1 MKVLL
6 AEKLG
11 ICPGVKNAISMA
23 EKVLH
28 KPCTASGAGKP
39 RSILDNRGS
48 EPRGVHRHKPNVV
61 YALGP
66 IIHNKDVV
74 EKLAKSGL
82 KTVDNVE
89 DILKFDPSGAKFSA
103 GRLTAEIPSTV
114 LIRSHGAA
122 PQQLAR
128 LKKMGVNIVDAT
140 CVLVKRV
147 QKIAKELQRD
157 GYKVVVVGDEN
168 HPEVQA
174 VVGCARDVVVI
185 ADESDLH
192 KLPKDGKLGIVCQT
206 TQSPE
211 YFSRMLGA
219 IGRGG
224 FSELKVI
231 NTLCKEAI
239 KRQESAVELC
249 KQVDIMFVL
258 GGLESANTR
267 RLAEL
272 CKKVNKQT
280 FHLQNWNELDKS
292 IVFGKNIAGVT
303 AGASTPEWIITEFV
317 ENLEAFDPVPPLR
330 GAGPVPLETGG
341 VDANSG

>member
-23 EKVLH
+23 EKVLVS
-28 KPCTASGAGKP
+28 KAGQE
-39 RSILDNRGS
+39 N
-48 EPRGVHRHKPNVV
+48 NV
-61 YALGP
+61 YSLGP

-89 DILKFDPSGAKFSA
+89 QVLSG
-103 GRLTAEIPSTV
+103 TV
-114 LIRSHGAA
+114 LIRSHGVA
-122 PQQLAR
+122 PQQLAK
-128 LKKMGVNIVDAT
+128 LKKKGVNIVDAT

-147 QKIAKELQRD
+147 QRKARELQRD

-174 VVGCARDVVVI
+174 VVGCARNVVVV

-192 KLPKDGKLGIVCQT
+192 KLPKNSKLGILCQT

-219 IGRGG
+219 IAQYG
-224 FSELKVI
+224 FSEAKVI

-239 KRQESAVELC
+239 KRQESAVQLC

-272 CKKVNKQT
+272 CKKYNSQT
-280 FHLQNWNELDKS
+280 FHLQNWIEFDKS
-292 IVFGKNIAGVT
+292 ILLGKNIAGVT

-317 ENLEAFDPVPPLR
+317 ENLEAFDPVPPL
-330 GAGPVPLETGG
+330 
-341 VDANSG
+341 